1 MLNETFSVIFKHR
14 VSVSGH
20 RLVIWELILKT
31 LLGSSNG
38 VTTWCPSNYRLSSA
52 FKTNYFYLKYRTEF
66 FFLPPSGKIDCN
78 RNNSWTITKPIQIS
92 GILASQT
99 NLENLEKLDLY
110 NISTKCWLQYRKN
123 FIMKM
128 VFWSLKAYLIQKN
141 LIILLRNMNNYLR

>member
-52 FKTNYFYLKYRTEF
+52 FKTKL
-66 FFLPPSGKIDCN
+66 FLPQVPN
-78 RNNSWTITKPIQIS
+78 RVFLFATLRKDRLQSEQFLSITKPTQIS

-110 NISTKCWLQYRKN
+110 NISTKCWLQKRKN

-141 LIILLRNMNNYLR
+141 LINLQRNMNNYLR